1 MVFKTST
8 ETEEKIEVCP
18 VESSAADDS
27 FLWVWGVSLFV
38 VYGGFIGSICILYTA
53 TMYPTECPTSFK
65 RIVEA

>member
-27 FLWVWGVSLFV
+27 FLWVGGSLF
-38 VYGGFIGSICILYTA
+38 
-53 TMYPTECPTSFK
+53 SFFSL
-65 RIVEA
+65 

>member
-27 FLWVWGVSLFV
+27 FLWVGGSLF
-38 VYGGFIGSICILYTA
+38 SSSMAAL
-53 TMYPTECPTSFK
+53 
-65 RIVEA
+65 